1 MTNCGWTSELGV
13 FVTSDRAL
21 VLKSLKDFVVDAS
34 LSQENAWGDEIRILQ
49 KAGGAAVTSE
59 PAAAGFQSILEY
71 QLPLEC
77 RRPDVVLLE
86 NGNVLVIEFKGKA
99 GPPEEHDIDQVSAY
113 ARDLRNYHRDCAERK
128 VHAILILTRYTG
140 ETHQLHDGTY
150 IVNPKDLNHIITTLS
165 KPIYPSINPQDFLS
179 IEAYS
184 PLPSLVRAAR
194 ELFES
199 NTLRRVKQANANT
212 DPAIKL
218 ITALTHEAARTKT
231 RRLIL
236 LTGSPGSGKTLV
248 GLRAVHAGF
257 LDDLAVERKNG
268 KPTAPAVFLSGNGP
282 LVEVLQYELRRA
294 DKSEKGGGRTFV
306 RGVKNYVE
314 AYSKRPGAIPPEH
327 FLVFDEAQRAWDAT
341 QVGEK
346 HGHKDAKSEPE
357 HFIEFAD
364 RIPEWCVVL
373 GLIGTGQEIN
383 KGEEGGVIQWVK
395 AVEKSA
401 KSKEWTIHT
410 STQLAQLFENTSA
423 SNSAHKELRLTE
435 EVRFHLV
442 TKVHDFVD
450 GLLQNQLSPEIPELL
465 KELRKSYPIYIT
477 RDLELAKRYVRKR
490 YAEDKNA
497 RYGMLASARDKFLL
511 NFGVANS
518 FQDSKNMKIGPW
530 FSEGEENPH
539 SCRHLSKPATEFQ
552 AQGLELDFSIVCWGG
567 DLIRENGKWTDR
579 LARGYARGSHVINP
593 HQLRINSYRVLLT
606 RGRDGMIIYVPKLG
620 ILDNT
625 FEYFVAAGIKELSS
639 CSCSE

>member
-1 MTNCGWTSELGV
+1 MPDQAYSCCGWESDLKVLVTSERSV
-13 FVTSDRAL
+13 VI
-21 VLKSLKDFVVDAS
+21 KSLENFIQDAS
-34 LSQENAWGDEIRILQ
+34 ESQKHAWRDEVNILQ
-49 KAGGAAVTSE
+49 NAGGAALAADSGASE
-59 PAAAGFQSILEY
+59 YRSILEY
-71 QLPLEC
+71 QLPLES

-86 NGNVLVIEFKGKA
+86 NGNVLVIEFKGKTH
-99 GPPEEHDIDQVSAY
+99 PDEQDIDQVSAY
-113 ARDLRNYHRDCAERK
+113 ARDLRNYHRDCADRM
-128 VHAILILTRYTG
+128 VHALLVPSRYTG
-140 ETHQLHDGTY
+140 TTYQAHDGTY
-150 IVNPKDLNHIITTLS
+150 IINPKELNQLITSLS
-165 KPIYPSINPQDFLS
+165 KPPYPPIDSKNFLS

-199 NTLRRVKQANANT
+199 KTIRRVWRANAST
-212 DPAIKL
+212 DPAIDL
-218 ITALTHEAARTKT
+218 ITKVTHEAARTKT

-257 LDDLAVERKNG
+257 LDDLAVDRGNG

-282 LVEVLQYELRRA
+282 LVEVLQYELKRA
-294 DKSEKGGGRTFV
+294 GGNGRTFV

-314 AYSKRPGAIPPEH
+314 AYSRRPDAIPPQH
-327 FLVFDEAQRAWDAT
+327 FLVFDEAQRAWDAI

-346 HGHKDAKSEPE
+346 HDNANGKSEPE

-395 AVEKSA
+395 AVENSK
-401 KSKEWTIHT
+401 KSKEWAIHA
-410 STQLAQLFENTSA
+410 STQLTDLFKSTPA
-423 SNSAHKELRLTE
+423 ANSAHPELRLTE

-442 TKVHDFVD
+442 TKIHDFVD
-450 GLLQNQLSPEIPELL
+450 GLLQDQMPERIPALL
-465 KELRKSYPIYIT
+465 KDLRKSYPIYIT
-477 RDLELAKRYVRKR
+477 RDLEKAKRYVRER

-497 RYGMLASARDKFLL
+497 RYGMLASARDKFLP
-511 NFGVANS
+511 NFGVANQ

-579 LARGYARGSHVINP
+579 LARGYARGSHVVNP
-593 HQLRINSYRVLLT
+593 LQLRINSYRVLLT
-606 RGRDGMIIYVPKLG
+606 RGRDGMIIYIPSLQILDATHNHLKDLG
-620 ILDNT
+620 IR
-625 FEYFVAAGIKELSS
+625 EI
-639 CSCSE
+639 